1 MANVASATK
10 DHEKLVKIK
19 YIPLKEN
26 YKGYVLP
33 VSVTT
38 GGRQYSAQ
46 LVPRQWTTVPWCI
59 AKMLKDQ
66 VKKQRKPRYVPD
78 GRYMEEGP
86 NTRSEGG
93 VMFNV
98 REENEPDYEIEVDS
112 RGID

>member
-1 MANVASATK
+1 MANIATAAK
-10 DHEKLVKIK
+10 DSEKLVRIR
-19 YIPLKEN
+19 YIPLREN

-66 VKKQRKPRYVPD
+66 VKKQSRTRYVPD
-78 GRYMEEGP
+78 GRNMDEGP

-93 VMFNV
+93 VMYNV
-98 REENEPDYEIEVDS
+98 REESEPDYEIEVDS
-112 RGID
+112 RSID